1 MSATWKGVPTVSQ
14 AIREATAQSP
24 TVTRRKGFK
33 AELDGL
39 RERMRTLGF
48 GYDEIAAEVSRR
60 YQVRPRQAYRLAWGW
75 TQDQAAARFNELAAG
90 EGTDLDGR
98 ASMTGPH
105 LCEVEQVR
113 HEAPCNRVEVKD
125 RHRRLVAARR
135 RSWGQPGPGDAGEG
149 GKQPRQRQDVP
160 VLPDGAGLASEAG
173 RCTRGTG
180 VVKLHKA
187 RASSNPVDMGWFAV
201 RTRPPIAGR
210 GTPGLVILAG
220 REATVKACGVAVAR
234 LLEQSR
240 APSPLIGSW

>member
-1 MSATWKGVPTVSQ
+1 MGQ
-14 AIREATAQSP
+14 
-24 TVTRRKGFK
+24 
-33 AELDGL
+33 LGL
-39 RERMRTLGF
+39 GH
-48 GYDEIAAEVSRR
+48 DEIAAEIGRQYR
-60 YQVRPRQAYRLAWGW
+60 ARPREAWRLAWGW
-75 TQDQAAARFNELAAG
+75 TLDEAAARFNARAGAAG
-90 EGTDLDGR
+90 ADPAGAAT
-98 ASMTGPH
+98 MTGPH
-105 LCEVEQVR
+105 LCEYEKVR

-187 RASSNPVDMGWFAV
+187 RASSNPVDSGWFAV